1 MPSSYA
7 FDYESVQ
14 KIKRDHEQLKNQFR
28 QLKAD
33 LAQVRA
39 TQAPATTAF
48 FKTTS
53 VVNASDEA
61 TDASGS
67 TNNRT
72 FGEGEATLMR
82 VQRQESGALRYEL
95 KETNQTSHIIYN
107 FGKLPIPV
115 GFVVPCYRLY
125 CAGIW
130 VVQNFNQTSLAIAP
144 SGGISARSGSTPGS
158 ANCYLY
164 YLKSGALQGAGSS
177 IKVYNWSQTA
187 VAANAYI
194 TIKMVGGT
202 SEWVVDAEDCSA

>member
-1 MPSSYA
+1 MPSSYS

-14 KIKRDHEQLKNQFR
+14 KIKRDHEQLKNQYL
-28 QLKAD
+28 QLKAE

-39 TQAPATTAF
+39 TQAPASTAF

-53 VVNASDEA
+53 VVDASDEA

-72 FGEGEATLMR
+72 FGEGNATLMR

-95 KETNQTSHIIYN
+95 IETNQTNHTIYN
-107 FGKLPIPV
+107 FGKLPIPS

-130 VVQNFNQTSLAIAP
+130 VVQNPNQTSLAVAP
-144 SGGISARSGSTPGS
+144 TGGISARSGTTAGS
-158 ANCYLY
+158 ADCVVY
-164 YLKSGALQGAGSS
+164 YLDSGACQNAGSS
-177 IKVYNWSQTA
+177 IRVYNWSQTA
-187 VAANAYI
+187 VTAGAYI
-194 TIKMVGGT
+194 TIKQVGVTG
-202 SEWVVDAEDCSA
+202 EWVVDAEDCAP

>member
-1 MPSSYA
+1 MPSSYS

-14 KIKRDHEQLKNQFR
+14 KIKRDHEQLKNQYL
-28 QLKAD
+28 QLKAE

-53 VVNASDEA
+53 VVDASDEA

-72 FGEGEATLMR
+72 FGEGNATLMR

-95 KETNQTSHIIYN
+95 KETNQTNHTIYN
-107 FGKLPIPV
+107 FGKLPIPS

-130 VVQNFNQTSLAIAP
+130 VVQNPNQTSLAVAP
-144 SGGISARSGSTPGS
+144 TGGISARSGTTAGS
-158 ANCYLY
+158 ADCVVY
-164 YLKSGALQGAGSS
+164 YLDSGACQNAGSS
-177 IKVYNWSQTA
+177 IRVYNWSQTA
-187 VAANAYI
+187 VTAGAYI
-194 TIKMVGGT
+194 TIKQVGVTG
-202 SEWVVDAEDCSA
+202 EWVVDAEDCAP